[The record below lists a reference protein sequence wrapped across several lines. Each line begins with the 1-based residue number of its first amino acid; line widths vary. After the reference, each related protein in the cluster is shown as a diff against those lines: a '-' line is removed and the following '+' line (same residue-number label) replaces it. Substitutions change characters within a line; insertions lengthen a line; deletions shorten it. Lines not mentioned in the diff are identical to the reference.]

1 MAYDPRMAAALSGAT
16 IAQLQYWRSGDHPVL
31 VPEVSA
37 ERPILYSFRDLVAL
51 RTFVYLRAELSLQRI
66 RRALRTLKSI
76 GKTEHLSKYRLLAQS
91 KRSIVLVEDT
101 GEGAIELVERP
112 GQYVAVVKLG
122 DVMRSFP
129 LDDIE
134 VPDLAHPRKEIA
146 VEPEIRRGYPT
157 VRGTRI
163 AYDLVA
169 ELVRDGVPPEEI
181 KHYYA
186 GVSAAAARDAASFA
200 SYVDRAGRRQAA

>member
-1 MAYDPRMAAALSGAT
+1 MAAALSGAT
-16 IAQLQYWRSGDHPVL
+16 IAQLKHWRSGDRPVL

-51 RTFVYLRAELSLQRI
+51 RTFVYLRDDLSLQRI

-76 GKTEHLSKYRLLAQS
+76 GKTEHLSKYRLVAQS

-101 GEGAIELVERP
+101 GKEAIELVEHP
-112 GQYVAVVKLG
+112 AQYVAVVKLG

-129 LDDIE
+129 LDNIE
-134 VPDLAHPRKEIA
+134 VPDLARPRDEIA
-146 VEPEIRRGYPT
+146 VEPEVRRGFPV

-181 KHYYA
+181 KNYYA
-186 GVSAAAARDAASFA
+186 GVSTAAARDAASFA